1 MSAHA
6 PPTVAAA
13 TETSAELHICSLV
26 VHALPFK
33 LQAVR
38 GAIDTIADAE
48 ICAVTADG
56 RIVVTL
62 ETNGEAEF
70 LMRFAEIDRLLGVV
84 STMLVF
90 HHAEKIEPG

>member
-1 MSAHA
+1 MND
-6 PPTVAAA
+6 
-13 TETSAELHICSLV
+13 EFHISSLV
-26 VHALPFK
+26 VQALPSEAQRVQ
-33 LQAVR
+33 QAITR
-38 GAIDTIADAE
+38 LSGAE
-48 ICAVTADG
+48 INAETMDG

-70 LMRFAEIDRLLGVV
+70 LMRFAEIDRLPGVV